1 MFKLDG
7 QIAVVTGGAS
17 GIGKGIVTSLTKAG
31 ANVMILDLDE
41 DNGTKLAQE
50 VNGQFFKT
58 DVTNEQSVQKV
69 IDKIVQDHQKID
81 ILAANA
87 GMYPQVMIEDMTEQD
102 WDRVFNLN
110 LKGMFF
116 TVKPVLK
123 VMKDNGYGRV
133 ILTSSVTGD
142 ITGYPG
148 GAAYGA
154 TKVGALGFMRSAAM
168 EYAKYGIT
176 VNAVQPG
183 IILTE
188 GLKRQLGEL
197 SESAAQYIPMRKLGE
212 PEDIGAAIVFFAA
225 KEAKYITGQSV
236 VVDGGQVLPESP
248 GDVL

>member
-1 MFKLDG
+1 MFNLDG
-7 QIAVVTGGAS
+7 QIAVVTGGAN
-17 GIGKGIVTSLTKAG
+17 GIGAGIVTSLSKAG
-31 ANVMILDLDE
+31 AKVMILDINE
-41 DNGTKLAQE
+41 EQGQALAE
-50 VNGQFFKT
+50 KVDGQFFKT
-58 DVTNEQSVQKV
+58 DITNQEQVQEV
-69 IDKIVQDHQKID
+69 IDQIVSEYNKID

-87 GMYPQVMIEDMTEQD
+87 GIYPQVMIEDMTEED
-102 WDRVFNLN
+102 WDKVFNLN

-123 VMKDNGYGRV
+123 VMKENGYGRV

-154 TKVGALGFMRSAAM
+154 TKVGALGFARSAAM
-168 EYAKYGIT
+168 EYAKYGVT

-183 IILTE
+183 VIGTE
-188 GLKRQLGEL
+188 SLKRELGAL
-197 SESAAQYIPMRKLGE
+197 SESAADHIPMKRLGD
-212 PEDIGAAIVFFAA
+212 PADIGAAVTFFAS
-225 KEAKYITGQSV
+225 KEAGYITGQSI